1 MSGNLYLSTIL
12 VKKKKF
18 IKILLVINME
28 LKEKFVRLKNKY
40 TNDIV
45 FTKDIADVYRQGDMD
60 FIRVYN
66 EKNPERTY
74 LANKEAFVILDK

>member
-1 MSGNLYLSTIL
+1 MNTQE
-12 VKKKKF
+12 
-18 IKILLVINME
+18 N
-28 LKEKFVRLKNKY
+28 FVRLKNKY

-45 FTKDIADVYRQGDMD
+45 FTKNLKDVYTQGGMD

-74 LANKEAFVILDK
+74 LANKEAFEILDK

>member
-1 MSGNLYLSTIL
+1 
-12 VKKKKF
+12 
-18 IKILLVINME
+18 ME
-28 LKEKFVRLKNKY
+28 NIIRLRNKY

-45 FTKDIADVYRQGDMD
+45 FTKAYNEVYKQGGMN

-74 LANKEAFVILDK
+74 VANRDAFEVILDK

>member
-1 MSGNLYLSTIL
+1 
-12 VKKKKF
+12 
-18 IKILLVINME
+18 ME

-40 TNDIV
+40 TNDVV
-45 FTKDIADVYRQGDMD
+45 FTKDISDVYRQGDMD

>member
-1 MSGNLYLSTIL
+1 MNTQ
-12 VKKKKF
+12 
-18 IKILLVINME
+18 E
-28 LKEKFVRLKNKY
+28 TFVRLKNKY

-45 FTKDIADVYRQGDMD
+45 FTKNIKDVYTQGGMD

-74 LANKEAFVILDK
+74 LANKEAFEILDK

>member
-1 MSGNLYLSTIL
+1 
-12 VKKKKF
+12 
-18 IKILLVINME
+18 ME
-28 LKEKFVRLKNKY
+28 LQEKFVRLQNKY

-45 FTKDIADVYRQGDMD
+45 FTKDITDVYRQGDMD

-74 LANKEAFVILDK
+74 WANKEAFVILDK

>member
-1 MSGNLYLSTIL
+1 
-12 VKKKKF
+12 
-18 IKILLVINME
+18 ME
-28 LKEKFVRLKNKY
+28 LQEKFVRLKNKY

-45 FTKDIADVYRQGDMD
+45 FTKDLDDVYTQGGMD

-74 LANKEAFVILDK
+74 LANKEAFEILDK

>member
-1 MSGNLYLSTIL
+1 MNIQKT
-12 VKKKKF
+12 
-18 IKILLVINME
+18 
-28 LKEKFVRLKNKY
+28 FVRLKNKY

-45 FTKDIADVYRQGDMD
+45 FTKDIKDVYTQGGMD

-74 LANKEAFVILDK
+74 LANREAFEILDK

>member
-1 MSGNLYLSTIL
+1 MN
-12 VKKKKF
+12 
-18 IKILLVINME
+18 
-28 LKEKFVRLKNKY
+28 LKENIIRLRNKY
-40 TNDIV
+40 TNDFV
-45 FTKDIADVYRQGDMD
+45 FTKDITDVYKQGGME

>member
-1 MSGNLYLSTIL
+1 
-12 VKKKKF
+12 
-18 IKILLVINME
+18 ME
-28 LKEKFVRLKNKY
+28 LQEKFVRLKNKY

-45 FTKDIADVYRQGDMD
+45 FTKDLEDVYTQGGMD

-74 LANKEAFVILDK
+74 LANKAAFDILDK

>member
-1 MSGNLYLSTIL
+1 MNIQKT
-12 VKKKKF
+12 
-18 IKILLVINME
+18 
-28 LKEKFVRLKNKY
+28 FVRLKNKY

-45 FTKDIADVYRQGDMD
+45 FTKDIKDVYTQGGMD

-74 LANKEAFVILDK
+74 LANKEAFEILDK

>member
-1 MSGNLYLSTIL
+1 MNTQ
-12 VKKKKF
+12 
-18 IKILLVINME
+18 E
-28 LKEKFVRLKNKY
+28 TFVRLKNKY

-45 FTKDIADVYRQGDMD
+45 FTKNLKDVYTQGGMD

-74 LANKEAFVILDK
+74 LANKEAFEILDK